1 MKLYSKRR
9 KNKLK
14 IKLKRSKTR
23 KMKGGE
29 LKIKPTDLKNTH
41 ICGEKGNK
49 ETAGFEIYTAVNSP
63 FQLNES
69 TLEMFFSQFKK
80 SDNNWFK
87 FAIFNND
94 DIHYIYVMKGS
105 PINKHSILLIY
116 GLLQVSKSSE
126 YPELREAFLN
136 LLKIREESGI
146 PEGSNI
152 EENTIVKQFNDKV
165 AKAIPCMPLIAAGS
179 GTVNDDNS
187 ICLNTKSGHYKPTF
201 EIMELAKSSFERIT
215 GAVVTIQEKVPKE
228 ELIKRYGNT
237 FERYGGIC

>member
-1 MKLYSKRR
+1 MKPYSKKR
-9 KNKLK
+9 KYK
-14 IKLKRSKTR
+14 IKLKRLKTR

-41 ICGEKGNK
+41 LCGGKGDK
-49 ETAGFEIYTAVNSP
+49 ESAGNEIYTAVNSP

-94 DIHYIYVMKGS
+94 DTHYIYIIKGN
-105 PINKHSILLIY
+105 PLNKHSILLIY

-126 YPELREAFLN
+126 YTELREALLT
-136 LLKIREESGI
+136 LLKIREELSI
-146 PEGSNI
+146 PEGANI
-152 EENTIVKQFNDKV
+152 EENPIVKQFNEKV

-187 ICLNTKSGHYKPTF
+187 ICLNTKSGHYKPTL

-228 ELIKRYGNT
+228 GLIKRYGNA
-237 FERYGGIC
+237 FDKYSGIC